1 MREKKLP
8 ADFVPDATIAADI
21 RARSHEEKI
30 ACAQAFIIAEK
41 TNVAPLTVGH
51 NADALKIH
59 LDHCQLG
66 LFGYPGHTK
75 GWDAANMAAHPVPA
89 GLEAAIQSALDDE
102 GRLVCLRAWEIA
114 AQFAIP
120 KMLVGYVADQLGV
133 RIVQC
138 QLGAF

>member
-1 MREKKLP
+1 VKEKKLP
-8 ADFVPDATIAADI
+8 ADFVPDASIAAAI
-21 RARSHEEKI
+21 QARSKEEKI

-41 TNVAPLTVGH
+41 ANVAPLTVGY
-51 NADALKIH
+51 NADVLKIH

-66 LFGYPGHTK
+66 LFGYPEHTK
-75 GWDAANMAAHPVPA
+75 GWDAANIAAHPVPE
-89 GLEAAIQSALDDE
+89 GLEAAIQSALDNE
-102 GRLVCLRAWEIA
+102 GRLVCIRAWDIA

-120 KMLVGYVADQLGV
+120 KMLVGYVANQLGT

>member
-1 MREKKLP
+1 MKDKKLP
-8 ADFVPDATIAADI
+8 ADFVPDASIAAAI
-21 RARSHEEKI
+21 QARSEEEKI
-30 ACAQAFIIAEK
+30 ACAQAFVIAEGA
-41 TNVAPLTVGH
+41 NVAPLVVGH
-51 NADALKIH
+51 NADVLHMH

-75 GWDAANMAAHPVPA
+75 GWDATNIADHPVPE
-89 GLEAAIQSALDDE
+89 GLEAAIHTALDAE
-102 GRLVCLRAWEIA
+102 GRLTCVRAWDVA
-114 AQFAIP
+114 ARFAIP

>member
-1 MREKKLP
+1 MKEKQLP
-8 ADFVPDATIAADI
+8 ADFVPDASIAAAI
-21 RARSHEEKI
+21 QAHSKEEKI
-30 ACAQAFIIAEK
+30 ACAQAFTIAARA
-41 TNVAPLTVGH
+41 NVAPLIVGR
-51 NADALKIH
+51 NADVLNIH

-75 GWDAANMAAHPVPA
+75 GWDAANIAAQPAPA
-89 GLEAAIQSALDDE
+89 GLEAAIRSALDDA
-102 GRLVCLRAWEIA
+102 GRLTCVRAWEIA

>member
-8 ADFVPDATIAADI
+8 ADLVPDASIAAAI
-21 RARSHEEKI
+21 QARSKEEKI
-30 ACAQAFIIAEK
+30 ACAQAFIIAERA
-41 TNVAPLTVGH
+41 NVAPIIVGH
-51 NADALKIH
+51 NADVLEIH

-75 GWDAANMAAHPVPA
+75 GWDAANIAAHPMPE
-89 GLEAAIQSALDDE
+89 GLETAIRSTLDDE
-102 GRLVCLRAWEIA
+102 GRLTCVRAWEIA

-120 KMLVGYVADQLGV
+120 KMLVSYVADQLDL